1 MLIRCFSPWFVS
13 QTGVLEI
20 KPNRKARKGNA
31 RKGRKGDSRPG
42 FMSNGSCATN
52 HGVGSFIIGSGR

>member
-31 RKGRKGDSRPG
+31 RKERNAHSPT
-42 FMSNGSCATN
+42 NGQHTPK
-52 HGVGSFIIGSGR
+52 

>member
-31 RKGRKGDSRPG
+31 RKGQEGYNIDQESQ
-42 FMSNGSCATN
+42 
-52 HGVGSFIIGSGR
+52 IGT